1 MQLLALF
8 NPLLIQQIFD
18 AVISQGNLSSLNVLG
33 TILISMALA
42 QALLGSLRTF
52 LFSDTSNRIDMHLGS
67 SIIHHL
73 LRLPFNYFSKR
84 SVGALNG
91 RINELEKIRRF
102 LTSTAITIFLDAI
115 FSIIYIGVM
124 LIYSAKLTFLSLAVL
139 PIFIFLT
146 IIISPIN
153 KKQLKAQAESKALVQ
168 SHLVESLNGIETIK
182 VQGMELYSQWRWE
195 QLYSR
200 QIKKGFNN
208 LITNSIAASSSQFL
222 SQLSGLIVVWGGA
235 ILVLNGEMT
244 LGQLIAFRILAGYVT
259 TPILRLTSTWQNF
272 QDIALSIERLG
283 DIINTQKE
291 SNIEGVPLPPFPK
304 IDGHISFESVS
315 FKFDDTET
323 VQLSDVS
330 FKIKAGDF
338 VAIVGSSGSGKSTLI
353 KLLMR
358 LYKPSNGVIKID
370 NNDINKFD
378 LYSLRDQIGFVPQE
392 SLLFNGTIQ
401 SNISHT
407 KPEASFE
414 EIRTAAKIANADNF
428 IQDLSRGYSNN
439 IGERGFN
446 ISGGQKQRISIAR
459 MILKDPKLVILDE
472 ATSSLDSENEK
483 IVFNNL
489 LKKFK
494 NRTVFFVTHKLD
506 NMDLFNKILLID
518 KGKIIEEGNHQELM
532 LKKGKYFSLI
542 NRKNKANLL

>member
-1 MQLLALF
+1 
-8 NPLLIQQIFD
+8 
-18 AVISQGNLSSLNVLG
+18 
-33 TILISMALA
+33 
-42 QALLGSLRTF
+42 
-52 LFSDTSNRIDMHLGS
+52 
-67 SIIHHL
+67 
-73 LRLPFNYFSKR
+73 
-84 SVGALNG
+84 
-91 RINELEKIRRF
+91 
-102 LTSTAITIFLDAI
+102 
-115 FSIIYIGVM
+115 
-124 LIYSAKLTFLSLAVL
+124 
-139 PIFIFLT
+139 
-146 IIISPIN
+146 
-153 KKQLKAQAESKALVQ
+153 
-168 SHLVESLNGIETIK
+168 
-182 VQGMELYSQWRWE
+182 
-195 QLYSR
+195 
-200 QIKKGFNN
+200 
-208 LITNSIAASSSQFL
+208 
-222 SQLSGLIVVWGGA
+222 
-235 ILVLNGEMT
+235 
-244 LGQLIAFRILAGYVT
+244 
-259 TPILRLTSTWQNF
+259 
-272 QDIALSIERLG
+272 
-283 DIINTQKE
+283 
-291 SNIEGVPLPPFPK
+291 
-304 IDGHISFESVS
+304 
-315 FKFDDTET
+315 
-323 VQLSDVS
+323 
-330 FKIKAGDF
+330 
-338 VAIVGSSGSGKSTLI
+338 
-353 KLLMR
+353 MR
-358 LYKPSNGVIKID
+358 LYKPSKGVIKID

-414 EIRTAAKIANADNF
+414 EIRNAAKIANADDF

-542 NRKNKANLL
+542 NRKNKANLI